1 MTAASS
7 PSAVRPPAL
16 AVLGGAFATQC
27 AAAVGFWSFS
37 LLAPELAAET
47 GLNDR
52 DFGLATSFIFL
63 GTFLSSGFTG
73 ALVGRFGGMG
83 TIALVLA
90 GMATAVLLALAA
102 SWPVVMLSA
111 FLYGIAYGPQG
122 AVGMTL
128 VTQSAERRMRGLY
141 LAIRHSS
148 VPAAAAVIGRLLP
161 PLMAWA
167 GWRAGVLS
175 VSASLVVAVGFTL
188 LARPLFRLGSEGR
201 ARVAAAGPRS
211 PWAAIRD
218 RLRVPRELRFLW
230 GAGLAFAVTQNAV
243 TFFSYLYLL
252 EVAGLD
258 PVAAGI
264 FASNLHVTALI
275 GRPLLGWVCDRTG
288 RPQLVLA
295 MIALMAVATLV
306 ALLQVDAATPL
317 WVLVPLAVACGL
329 AGQCWTPVFVTAMSF
344 KVADA
349 DLAEMNGRAF
359 AFLSLGWM
367 SAAPV
372 IWGLIEISGGYTVPF
387 VLVAGANIVV
397 AAVLGISR
405 EGR

>member
-1 MTAASS
+1 MTAAS
-7 PSAVRPPAL
+7 PVSAARPPAL

-52 DFGLATSFIFL
+52 DFGLATSFIFF

-73 ALVGRFGGMG
+73 ALVARFGGMG
-83 TIALVLA
+83 TIALVLG

-128 VTQSAERRMRGLY
+128 VTQSADRRMRGLY

-201 ARVAAAGPRS
+201 ARVASGGPRS
-211 PWAAIRD
+211 LGAAIRD
-218 RLRVPRELRFLW
+218 RLRVPRPLRFLW
-230 GAGLAFAVTQNAV
+230 GAGLAFAVSQNAV

-252 EVAGLD
+252 EVAELD

-264 FASNLHVTALI
+264 FASNLHLTALI

-288 RPQLVLA
+288 RPQLVLVL
-295 MIALMAVATLV
+295 IALTAAATLV
-306 ALLQVDAATPL
+306 ALLQVDTATPL

-329 AGQCWTPVFVTAMSF
+329 AGQCWNPVFVTAMSF
-344 KVADA
+344 KVADR

-372 IWGLIEISGGYTVPF
+372 FWGLIELSGGYTVPF
-387 VLVAGANIVV
+387 LLVAGANVVV
-397 AAVLGISR
+397 AAVLGLSR

>member
-1 MTAASS
+1 MTAASN
-7 PSAVRPPAL
+7 PPAIRPPAL

-27 AAAVGFWSFS
+27 AAAVGFWSYS

-52 DFGLATSFIFL
+52 DYGLATSFIFL

-73 ALVGRFGGMG
+73 SLVSRFGGMG

-90 GMATAVLLALAA
+90 GMGAAVLLALAA

-111 FLYGIAYGPQG
+111 FLFGIAYGPQG

-128 VTQSAERRMRGLY
+128 VTQSAERRVRGLF
-141 LAIRHSS
+141 LSIRHSS

-175 VSASLVVAVGFTL
+175 VSAALIAAVGFTL

-201 ARVAAAGPRS
+201 AKVVAAEPRS
-211 PWAAIRD
+211 LGAAVRD

-288 RPQLVLA
+288 RPQLVLV
-295 MIALMAVATLV
+295 MIALMAVVTLV
-306 ALLQVDAATPL
+306 AVLQVDAGTPA
-317 WVLVPLAVACGL
+317 WVLVPLAAACGL
-329 AGQCWTPVFVTAMSF
+329 AGQCWNPVFVTAMSF

-372 IWGLIEISGGYTVPF
+372 IWGLIEISGGYTLPF
-387 VLVAGANIVV
+387 LLVAGANLVV
-397 AAVLGISR
+397 AGVLAVSQ

>member
-1 MTAASS
+1 VTDTGAPAT
-7 PSAVRPPAL
+7 RPKAL
-16 AVLGGAFATQC
+16 AVLGGAFATQF

-63 GTFLSSGFTG
+63 GALLSSGFTG

-90 GMATAVLLALAA
+90 GMGTAVLLTLAA

-111 FLYGIAYGPQG
+111 FLFGIAYGPQG

-128 VTQSAERRMRGLY
+128 VAQSADRRMRGLS
-141 LAIRHSS
+141 LSIRHSS

-167 GWRAGVLS
+167 GWQAGVLS
-175 VSASLVVAVGFTL
+175 VSAALFAGVGFTL
-188 LARPLFRLGSEGR
+188 LARPLFRLGSAGR
-201 ARVAAAGPRS
+201 ARVVQGGPVS
-211 PWAAIRD
+211 PGAWFRD

-230 GAGLAFAVTQNAV
+230 GAGLAFSVTQTAV

-264 FASNLHVTALI
+264 FASNLHATALV
-275 GRPLLGWVCDRTG
+275 GRPVLGWVCDRTG

-295 MIALMAVATLV
+295 MIALTAVLTLG
-306 ALLQVDAATPL
+306 ALLLVDAQTPG
-317 WVLVPLAVACGL
+317 WMLVPLAVACGV
-329 AGQCWTPVFVTAMSF
+329 AGQCWNPVFVTAMSF

-372 IWGLIEISGGYTVPF
+372 IWGLIEITGGYEVPLL
-387 VLVAGANIVV
+387 LVAGANLVV
-397 AAVLGISR
+397 AGVLVAVR